1 MSQVN
6 SSSDLPVANS
16 VPTFVDRR
24 NGDNAKKIGV
34 ERRQFGNTYQQFSPD
49 ARELAE
55 AIDSYKVEHHRRY
68 VTYEEMLQ
76 VIRELG
82 YHK

>member
-6 SSSDLPVANS
+6 SSDTSSLTNP
-16 VPTFVDRR
+16 VPTFVERR
-24 NGDNAKKIGV
+24 NGGKSVGV

-55 AIDSYKVEHHRRY
+55 AIDSYKLENHRRY

-76 VIRELG
+76 VIRALG